1 MAKQEDVVVIG
12 GGVIGVCAAYYL
24 LDSGR
29 QVTLLERDSICS
41 GSSYGNAGLL
51 VPSHSVPLAA
61 PGAITQGLRWIF
73 NPESPFYVKPRLSLD
88 LLRWLWRFRAAA
100 NERRMRES
108 LPIICELSNAS
119 VALYEE
125 LMSKEELA
133 CNFAHVG
140 SLTLFKSERG
150 FEEGRE
156 EADLLSEYGIASRS
170 LDAGQVRDMEPSARE
185 DVAGG
190 ILHEDDAH
198 LKPDEFVHGLA
209 SRFVER
215 GGVIETDTE
224 VVGFETMGNRVDAI
238 KTTRGE
244 YRADQVVLAAGTWS
258 PAVVRDLGIRLP
270 VQPAKGYSITF
281 ERPDGAPEVPLM
293 LGEAKVGVTPM
304 GPFLRLAGTLELS
317 GLNLDISDR
326 RVRAVVLAPED
337 YLSMDLDP
345 SRGEV
350 WCGMRPLSPDGLP
363 MVGPTD
369 SMENLIVA
377 TGHSMTGVTLGPAT
391 GKLVAQIANGDE
403 PIVDPTP
410 FSPMRFA

>member
-1 MAKQEDVVVIG
+1 MVKQEDVVVIG

-29 QVTLLERDSICS
+29 RVTLLERDSICS

-61 PGAITQGLRWIF
+61 PGAITQGLKWMF
-73 NPESPFYVKPRLSLD
+73 NPESPFYVKPHLSLD
-88 LLRWLWRFRAAA
+88 LLSWLWRFRAAA

-108 LPIICELSNAS
+108 VPVICELSNAS
-119 VALYEE
+119 VTLYEE
-125 LMSKEELA
+125 LMSNEELD
-133 CNFAHVG
+133 CHFAHVG
-140 SLTLFKSERG
+140 SLTLFRSETG

-156 EADLLSEYGIASRS
+156 EACLLGEYGISSRT
-170 LDAGQVRDMEPSARE
+170 LDARQVRDTEPSARE
-185 DVAGG
+185 DIVGG

-209 SRFVER
+209 SRFLER

-224 VVGFETMGNRVDAI
+224 VVGFEKAGNRVDVVN
-238 KTTRGE
+238 TTRGD
-244 YRADQVVLAAGTWS
+244 YQAAQVVLAAGTWS

-326 RVRAVVLAPED
+326 RVKAVVRAPEQ
-337 YLSMDLDP
+337 YLSIDLNSD
-345 SRGEV
+345 SGEV

-377 TGHSMTGVTLGPAT
+377 SGHSMTGVTLGPAT
-391 GKLVAQIANGDE
+391 GKLVAQLANGE
-403 PIVDPTP
+403 KPIVDPTP
-410 FSPMRFA
+410 LSPTRFA